1 MLITITIRLK
11 DGVLDPEGRAI
22 ESALKNLGYTEASAI
37 SVGRIITL
45 DINEPDR
52 DQAHRRASQMCET
65 LLVNTV
71 IEDYEISITPTQKT
85 EKSDQS

>member
-37 SVGRIITL
+37 SGW
-45 DINEPDR
+45 
-52 DQAHRRASQMCET
+52 AHHYAGYQ
-65 LLVNTV
+65 
-71 IEDYEISITPTQKT
+71 
-85 EKSDQS
+85 